1 VPSSCGRRRSRH
13 LRILFLQHRHRRLAD
28 ADLPMFQQ
36 APMLPIF
43 DVRCVHWPN
52 SSACVYVYARV
63 CMYICPC
70 VCVLCCQS
78 QDEETASNCSS
89 RSRHSEQTKYRP
101 STTTSNSGAGMKPV
115 TSSTPVPRS
124 FHTEH
129 DDNLADL
136 EFTADEIVA
145 GSRNPLLLLSA
156 AARQLNPR
164 QFDLP
169 KDVSCPVNFPGEL
182 FLSLC

>member
-1 VPSSCGRRRSRH
+1 MLCLH
-13 LRILFLQHRHRRLAD
+13 TDILLFS
-28 ADLPMFQQ
+28 
-36 APMLPIF
+36 
-43 DVRCVHWPN
+43 VH
-52 SSACVYVYARV
+52 SMCACVYVYV
-63 CMYICPC
+63 CVHVYMSVCVCVC

-101 STTTSNSGAGMKPV
+101 STTSSNGGGGMKPV

-182 FLSLC
+182 LLSLCALVVNAHCSVSVKLIV